1 MNGIFRQLPKNV
13 RIFVYADDVLIV
25 VTGPTTKRT
34 RNLTQAAVSA
44 VVKWAQTAG
53 YQLSAKKSIRCHVCP
68 SRHRVNGTAIK
79 IGDQAIPIKKSIR
92 ILGVLVDRTLSF
104 VPHFNQVKKDCRSRV
119 NLIRTISRPH
129 RTNNRAVRFRVA
141 QAIIDSRLLYGTEL
155 TCINSEKQ
163 VEILGPTFNSSIRII
178 SGLLPSTPA
187 DSACV
192 EAGVLPF
199 RYRIINATIFKAAS
213 FAAKTAGNG
222 RIFLLDERD
231 RILQTIASIDLPPV
245 ARTHWHGE
253 KNWLS
258 SSIHIDY
265 HIKNR
270 FKAGDNSAA
279 LRRTVIERLR
289 THYAEHTHRYTDG
302 SRSNTGVGI
311 GVSGSGILASSSLP
325 QQCSVYSAEA
335 AAIFHAATSPANQ
348 PIVIL
353 TDSFSAIQELASAV
367 PTHPWIQATIE
378 YAPSSTIFTWIPSHC
393 GIPGN
398 EAADQLAGTGPAGP
412 RFTDK
417 VPLPDLRRWIKT
429 SVQKAWA
436 DQWFSTREPFIRKI
450 KGITEAWT
458 DLPNLRDQRVL
469 SRLRTGHCRFYYNF
483 GGGGPFRKSCAIC
496 HLPATVEH
504 VLCICPE
511 FQDLRESYGITSSIR
526 NLLGEDSAAADAL
539 LVFLREANLY
549 HEI

>member
-1 MNGIFRQLPKNV
+1 MNGIFRQLPKNI

-25 VTGPTTKRT
+25 VTGPTTTRT

-222 RIFLLDERD
+222 RIFLLDEGD
-231 RILQTIASIDLPPV
+231 RILQTIA
-245 ARTHWHGE
+245 T
-253 KNWLS
+253 
-258 SSIHIDY
+258 
-265 HIKNR
+265 
-270 FKAGDNSAA
+270 GDNSAA

-398 EAADQLAGTGPAGP
+398 EAADKLAGTGPAGP

-429 SVQKAWA
+429 TVQKAWA

-450 KGITEAWT
+450 KGTTEAWT

-511 FQDLRESYGITSSIR
+511 FQDLRESYEITSSIQ